1 MMPVISSAQVTL
13 KDGVTR
19 NSTVITLAVNG
30 WSNPLYYNLK
40 IRALTGCATPR
51 QLQRAE
57 S

>member
-1 MMPVISSAQVTL
+1 MPVISSAQVTL